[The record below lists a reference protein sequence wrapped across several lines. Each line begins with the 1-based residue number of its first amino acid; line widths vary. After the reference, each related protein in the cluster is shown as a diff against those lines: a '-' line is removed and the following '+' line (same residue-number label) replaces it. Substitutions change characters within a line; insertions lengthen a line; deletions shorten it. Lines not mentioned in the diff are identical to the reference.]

1 MEKSNQLFSE
11 LLQKIQ
17 ALLEEYKCKSESR
30 VNDQDAILYGKFSQ
44 YMEKYTI
51 VVHVKEEQY
60 KPVTAGARPVE
71 KAEEPSVLRW
81 MPSLDLQ
88 VLNASKSNCSEQ
100 EQLKIKEQFMADANG
115 IGREFLDKLQRINR
129 Q

>member
-71 KAEEPSVLRW
+71 KPKSLLSCVGCPAWTCRCL
-81 MPSLDLQ
+81 MPPDPI
-88 VLNASKSNCSEQ
+88 VT
-100 EQLKIKEQFMADANG
+100 
-115 IGREFLDKLQRINR
+115 NR
-129 Q
+129 NS